1 MADKYTEEHVKEL
14 EMCLQELK
22 MPALID
28 RSARPDARNAKFRG
42 NFDVTIA
49 ILSRAAPR
57 FACLREG
64 GKQLRESVF
73 LVLSDKWLERK
84 GDDLFLHRGAW
95 MESGTNQT
103 YIDRYDPP
111 RRVTYFANFF
121 TRMATFGERP
131 EGEALEEGVH
141 TAVSLS
147 CKMEPY
153 INDKLFVRALL
164 ERGLVSFPRTLGLL
178 WKSTRKYNVENSKR
192 LSIIRLAAVK
202 RDNIEKALKTF
213 IDAGDSHLF
222 VVKRGGPERVK
233 VRDVRYFDVRSELK
247 EMVDA
252 ICDVLPTLP
261 EGNSMLVEEF
271 LHTMPSQRMVTERM
285 APMVFHQDAQALFTL
300 QEAFDAEGSD
310 EIHLPANPA
319 PPTEMGFVVRA
330 LSVCDTANNPTVS
343 SIVAVVGNAKQP
355 IDMHNA
361 LPMTLPQV
369 LRQWGVEANED
380 QEKRIIETVNH
391 ETRRIHDLLL
401 EAERDLA
408 KDLKIS
414 VRDARSDVISV
425 DFILAL
431 SGSLIN
437 PQAIRV
443 HDHDTLELFHRLET
457 ITKKEGEAVRP
468 WVNTMISRSQNMS
481 LRGKTVCIVG
491 GGGHASR
498 AKFQMYKEMGL
509 RIVLVDEWPTS
520 AVRDLIWEYVI
531 VPTLGDHS
539 KDEENAKLAVEA
551 LKKVPGLEDPAAV
564 ISGVTCI
571 YDPCVVVGS
580 WIARMLGKH
589 GNDPIDHEIAKDK
602 YKLAKRL
609 VDYGKGTG
617 VVAPPKLFIAGAVV
631 VNTEKEVEEALS
643 GPKATMTLPVVLKNT
658 HGMCG
663 IGVKL
668 VRTVEEAKR
677 EFSAMRKALIEEIS
691 KDSSGLSFESS
702 MFLMEYLDG
711 TEHDVDIVMHNGELL
726 CACVT
731 DNGPTRLPY
740 FNESSAVMPS
750 QRHKD
755 EVAALV
761 AGAHQCCRIAG
772 LHSGVFNVEMK
783 YTSSG
788 PRLIEINARLGG
800 FYLTDWCIRVNNV
813 HLLRC
818 VIQIA
823 CNIRPAIEAV
833 FPKPRCV
840 MAGLQLYPSQ
850 HGEALKRLVPIKEIG
865 LSEEEMLKQNAFRRL
880 QSQGVCSWIC
890 MAGILKEEPAEWE
903 MAYGNVGCEG
913 RTGQEAATKLISL
926 VNTLELDAKAALPVE
941 HFMVGLGCI
950 PLRQAQPSIR
960 GKSRK

>member
-1 MADKYTEEHVKEL
+1 MADKYTEDHVKEL
-14 EMCLQELK
+14 ELCLKELQ
-22 MPALID
+22 MPPLID
-28 RSARPDARNAKFRG
+28 RTNRPEARNAKFRG
-42 NFDVTIA
+42 AFDVTVA
-49 ILSRAAPR
+49 VLSRAAPR
-57 FACLREG
+57 FSVLREG
-64 GKQLRESVF
+64 AKQLRESVF

-95 MESGTNQT
+95 QEPGTHQV

-121 TRMATFGERP
+121 TSVATFGERP
-131 EGEALEEGVH
+131 EGEALEEGLN

-147 CKMEPY
+147 CKLEPY
-153 INDKLFVRALL
+153 VNDKLFVRAIL

-192 LSIIRLAAVK
+192 LSILRFSTVK
-202 RDNIEKALKTF
+202 RDAIKKALEKF
-213 IDAGDSHLF
+213 IEVSDGNMYVL
-222 VVKRGGPERVK
+222 KRGGPARIK
-233 VRDVRYFDVRSELK
+233 VRDVRYFDVRDELDA
-247 EMVDA
+247 MVDA
-252 ICDVLPTLP
+252 ICEVLPTLP
-261 EGNSMLVEEF
+261 EGNSMLVEEY
-271 LHTMPSQRMVTERM
+271 LQTMPSQRLVTERM
-285 APMVFHQDAQALFTL
+285 APMVFHQGAEALFTL
-300 QEAFDAEGSD
+300 QDAFDAEGSD
-310 EIHLPANPA
+310 EIHLPANPI

-330 LSVCDTANNPTVS
+330 LCVCDTANKPVVS
-343 SIVAVVGNAKQP
+343 SIVAVVGNAKLP
-355 IDMHNA
+355 IDMHTA
-361 LPMTLPQV
+361 LPMTLAQV
-369 LRQWGVEANED
+369 LRQWGVKAND
-380 QEKRIIETVNH
+380 VQETRITETIEH
-391 ETRRIHDLLL
+391 ETTRIHSLLL
-401 EAERDLA
+401 NAERDLA

-425 DFILAL
+425 DFVLAL
-431 SGSLIN
+431 AGSLVN

-443 HDHDTLELFHRLET
+443 HDHDSLELFHRLET
-457 ITKKEGEAVRP
+457 ITKHEGHAVAP
-468 WVNTMISRSQNMS
+468 WVSTMISRSQAMS

-509 RIVLVDEWPTS
+509 RIVLIDEWPTS

-551 LKKVPGLEDPAAV
+551 LKKVAGLEDPAAV

-589 GNDPIDHEIAKDK
+589 GNNPTDHEIAKDK
-602 YKLAKRL
+602 YKLGKKL
-609 VDYGKGTG
+609 VDYGNGTG
-617 VVAPPKLFIAGAVV
+617 VVAPPKLFIAGAIVV
-631 VNTEKEVEEALS
+631 TTEEEVEKALS
-643 GPKATMTLPVVLKNT
+643 GPTATMTLPVVLKNT

-668 VRTVEEAKR
+668 VRTVAEAKR
-677 EFSAMRKALIEEIS
+677 EFTAMRRALIDEIS

-740 FNESSAVMPS
+740 FNESSACMPS

-755 EVAALV
+755 EVASLV

-788 PRLIEINARLGG
+788 PRLIEINARIGG

-823 CNIRPAIEAV
+823 CNIRPALEAV
-833 FPKPRCV
+833 FPTPRCT

-850 HGEALKRLVPIKEIG
+850 HGEALKKLVPMKEIG
-865 LSEEEMLKQNAFRRL
+865 LSEEEMLKQNRFRRL

-890 MAGILKEEPAEWE
+890 MAGILKDEPAEWE

-913 RTGQEAATKLISL
+913 RNAQEAATKLISL
-926 VNTLELDAKAALPVE
+926 VNTLELDEKAALPVE

-950 PLRQAQPSIR
+950 PLRQAQPVIR
-960 GKSRK
+960 K